1 MKDKRKKFWMNPW
14 TVTIGGGLVVS
25 VFSIIYDVIS
35 KEQVFS
41 TMRIIFIRARN
52 IIVMILN
59 FNIKV
64 WCLLLGVA
72 GLILVLWLYIKYLEH
87 NSPKHNEP
95 PFLEYVQDVILE
107 YKWRW
112 TWKKD
117 FYGKYYVDEL
127 HPICSRCG
135 TPLVEDFHGYGAI
148 YKCLRCQEGYN
159 KRLPEL
165 DNVKML
171 ISDNVRRKY
180 FTEDV

>member
-1 MKDKRKKFWMNPW
+1 MKDKTKKFLMNPW
-14 TVTIGGGLVVS
+14 TVTIGGGLVLS
-25 VFSIIYDVIS
+25 VLSVIYDLI
-35 KEQVFS
+35 KQERVFS
-41 TMRIIFIRARN
+41 TISIIFTHVRN
-52 IIVMILN
+52 IVVMILN
-59 FNIKV
+59 LNIKV
-64 WCLLLGVA
+64 WWLLLGIVV
-72 GLILVLWLYIKYLEH
+72 LIFVFWLYIKYLEH
-87 NSPKHNEP
+87 TSPKHNEP
-95 PFLEYVQDVILE
+95 PFLEYIQDVILG

-127 HPICSRCG
+127 HPICSRCE
-135 TPLVEDFHGYGAI
+135 TPLVENFHGHGAI

-180 FTEDV
+180 FTRDV